1 MIFTTHASWLINDFL
16 DKGVLPMGERF
27 YAMVELGLNIPI
39 YIVEV
44 LYDVEEGEANWQ
56 RFLVSQFDDAL
67 RLVEP
72 GVASHG
78 ISVLLPRQA
87 SASYDIELGF
97 IERVEEGRTEDG
109 RVSRLFTCSGG
120 KQYLDPGHS
129 FQGTAEEAA
138 SLGRKTTYLNT
149 KPKPVVFVDDDDER

>member
-1 MIFTTHASWLINDFL
+1 MIFTTHASWLINSFFE
-16 DKGVLPMGERF
+16 KGVLPLGERF

-39 YIVEV
+39 YIVEI

-72 GVASHG
+72 GVASHA
-78 ISVLLPRQA
+78 ISILLPRQA
-87 SASYDIELGF
+87 SASYDMELGF
-97 IERVEEGRTEDG
+97 IERVEEGKTEDG

-120 KQYLDPGHS
+120 KRYMDPGHT
-129 FQGTAEEAA
+129 FQGTDEEAA
-138 SLGRKTTYLNT
+138 SLTRRTTYLNT
-149 KPKPVVFVDDDDER
+149 KPKPVTVVDDDAE